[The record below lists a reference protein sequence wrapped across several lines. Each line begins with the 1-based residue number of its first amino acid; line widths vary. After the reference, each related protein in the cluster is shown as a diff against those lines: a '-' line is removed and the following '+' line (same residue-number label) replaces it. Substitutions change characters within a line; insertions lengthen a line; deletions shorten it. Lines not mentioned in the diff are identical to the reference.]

1 MNYSLSI
8 IGCGYV
14 GCVTGV
20 CFADMGNEVT
30 LVDVDSDKVD
40 SINEGRSP
48 IYEPG
53 LEALMRKNQERV
65 RATTNL
71 RAAIHD
77 TDITFVA
84 VGTPS
89 NADGS
94 IDLTYVFR
102 VCEEI
107 GEVLREKKD
116 FHIVI
121 IKSTVFPGT
130 TDDRVRH
137 ILEYI
142 SGKKAGVDFGLGS
155 NPEFLREGNAV
166 HDFLSPDRIVIGADD
181 PRTADALK
189 ALYASIDSRV
199 LVTSSRT
206 AEMIKYTSNAILA
219 TKISFANEIGN
230 LCKTIGI
237 DSGDVFLGVG
247 MDTRVSPAFFRTGIG
262 FGGSCFPKDVRAL
275 VAGARAHGEDLSILD
290 AVLKTNETQPLRLLA
305 LLKKH
310 IPDLDGKTIGV
321 LGLAFKPDTDD
332 IRESRALPI
341 ITGLLSSGAGVIAYD
356 PAAMDNFRRVFPQI
370 TYASS
375 AGAVLEADAVLIL
388 TEWKE
393 FEDLDYRGRIVIDGR
408 RLEAPRRQA
417 AIYEGVCW

>member
-40 SINEGRSP
+40 FINEGRSP

-53 LEALMRKNQERV
+53 LEALMQKNRERI
-65 RATTNL
+65 RATTDL
-71 RAAIHD
+71 RTAVHD

-107 GEVLREKKD
+107 GEVLREKED

-137 ILEYI
+137 ILEYT

-230 LCKTIGI
+230 LCKTMGI

-247 MDTRVSPAFFRTGIG
+247 MDSRVSPAFFRTGIG
-262 FGGSCFPKDVRAL
+262 FGGSCLPKDVRAL

-332 IRESRALPI
+332 IRESRALPV

-393 FEDLDYRGRIVIDGR
+393 FEDLDYHGRIVIDGR

>member
-1 MNYSLSI
+1 M
-8 IGCGYV
+8 GY
-14 GCVTGV
+14 
-20 CFADMGNEVT
+20 EVI
-30 LVDVDSDKVD
+30 LIDIDPHKVN

-48 IYEPG
+48 IYEPD
-53 LEALMRKNQERV
+53 LESLIQNNRERIH
-65 RATTNL
+65 ATMDL
-71 RAAIHD
+71 QVAIRE
-77 TDITFVA
+77 TDITFIT

-94 IDLTYVFR
+94 IDLKYVFHI
-102 VCEEI
+102 CK
-107 GEVLREKKD
+107 EVGGILRGKED
-116 FHIVI
+116 FHTVI

-130 TDDRVRH
+130 TDDHVRH
-137 ILEYI
+137 ILEYT
-142 SGKKAGVDFGLGS
+142 SGKKAGVGFGLGS
-155 NPEFLREGNAV
+155 NPEFLREGDAV
-166 HDFLSPDRIVIGADD
+166 RDFLSPDRIIIGADD
-181 PRTADALK
+181 PRTADILRT
-189 ALYASIDSRV
+189 LYAPIDSQV

-206 AEMIKYTSNAILA
+206 AEMIKYVSNAALA

-237 DSGDVFLGVG
+237 DSREVFLGVG
-247 MDTRVSPAFFRTGIG
+247 MDSRISPEFFRTGIG

-290 AVLKTNETQPLRLLA
+290 AVLKINETQPLRLLL

-310 IPDLDGKTIGV
+310 IPNLDGISVGV
-321 LGLAFKPDTDD
+321 LGLAFKPGTDD
-332 IRESRALPI
+332 IRESQALPV
-341 ITGLLSSGAGVIAYD
+341 ITRLLSSGARVIAYD
-356 PAAMDNFRRVFPQI
+356 PVAMENFKQIFPQI
-370 TYASS
+370 TYVPSAS
-375 AGAVLEADAVLIL
+375 AVLEADAIFIL

>member
-1 MNYSLSI
+1 MSHSI
-8 IGCGYV
+8 SVIGCGYV

-20 CFADMGNEVT
+20 CFADMGYRVI
-30 LVDVDSDKVD
+30 LVDVDPRKVD

-53 LEALMRKNQERV
+53 LEDLIQKNRERIH
-65 RATTNL
+65 ATMDL
-71 RAAIHD
+71 RAAIRD

-102 VCEEI
+102 VCEEVGDI
-107 GEVLREKKD
+107 LRGKEG

-137 ILEYI
+137 ILEYT
-142 SGKKAGVDFGLGS
+142 SGKKAGVEFGLGS

-181 PRTADALK
+181 PRTADTLR
-189 ALYASIDSRV
+189 ALYASVDSQV

-206 AEMIKYTSNAILA
+206 AEMVKYASNAALA

-230 LCKTIGI
+230 LCKTIGV
-237 DSGDVFLGVG
+237 DSRDVFLGVG
-247 MDTRVSPAFFRTGIG
+247 MDSRVSPAFFKTGIG

-275 VAGARAHGEDLSILD
+275 VAGARAHGEDLNILD
-290 AVLKTNETQPLRLLA
+290 AVLKTNEAQPLRLLS
-305 LLKKH
+305 LLQKH
-310 IPDLDGKTIGV
+310 LSTLEGRTIGV

-332 IRESRALPI
+332 IRESRALPVV
-341 ITGLLSSGAGVIAYD
+341 TSLLSSGARVIAYD
-356 PAAMDNFRRVFPQI
+356 PAAMDNFKQVFPQI
-370 TYASS
+370 IYAPS
-375 AGAVLEADAVLIL
+375 ASEVLEADAVLIL

-393 FEDLDYRGRIVIDGR
+393 FEDLDYHGRIVIDGR

>member
-1 MNYSLSI
+1 MKISI
-8 IGCGYV
+8 VGCGYV

-40 SINEGRSP
+40 SINGGRSP
-48 IYEPG
+48 IYEPR
-53 LEALMRKNQERV
+53 LEALIQKNRERI
-65 RATTNL
+65 RATMDL
-71 RAAIHD
+71 GAAVRD

-107 GEVLREKKD
+107 GEVLREKVD
-116 FHIVI
+116 FHIII

-137 ILEYI
+137 ILEYT
-142 SGKKAGVDFGLGS
+142 SAKKVGIDFGLGS

-181 PRTADALK
+181 SRTADALK

-247 MDTRVSPAFFRTGIG
+247 MDSRVSPAFFRTGIG

-275 VAGARAHGEDLSILD
+275 VAGARTHGEDLSILD
-290 AVLKTNETQPLRLLA
+290 AVLKTNEAQPLRLLS
-305 LLKKH
+305 LLQKH
-310 IPDLDGKTIGV
+310 IPDLEGKTIGV

-332 IRESRALPI
+332 IRESRALPV
-341 ITGLLSSGAGVIAYD
+341 ITRLLSSGARVIAYD
-356 PAAMDNFRRVFPQI
+356 PAAMDNFKQVFPQI
-370 TYASS
+370 TYAPS
-375 AGAVLEADAVLIL
+375 ASGVLEADAVLIL

>member
-1 MNYSLSI
+1 MSYSLSI

-40 SINEGRSP
+40 FINEGRSP

-53 LEALMRKNQERV
+53 LEALMQKNRERV

-107 GEVLREKKD
+107 GEVLREKED

-137 ILEYI
+137 ILEYT

-199 LVTSSRT
+199 LVASSRT

-247 MDTRVSPAFFRTGIG
+247 MDSRVSPAFFRTGIG

-332 IRESRALPI
+332 IRESRALPV

-356 PAAMDNFRRVFPQI
+356 PAAMDNFRRIFPQI

-375 AGAVLEADAVLIL
+375 AGAVLEADAALIL

>member
-1 MNYSLSI
+1 MSYSLSI

-20 CFADMGNEVT
+20 CFADMGYEVT
-30 LVDVDSDKVD
+30 LVDVDPTKVD

-53 LEALMRKNQERV
+53 LEALISKNRGRI
-65 RATTNL
+65 RATTDL
-71 RAAIHD
+71 QSAVRE
-77 TDITFVA
+77 TDITFIA

-89 NADGS
+89 NTDGS

-102 VCEEI
+102 VCEEV
-107 GEVLREKKD
+107 GDVLKEKEGL
-116 FHIVI
+116 HIVI
-121 IKSTVFPGT
+121 VKSTVFPGT

-137 ILEYI
+137 ILEYT

-166 HDFLSPDRIVIGADD
+166 RDFLSPDRIVIGADD

-189 ALYASIDSRV
+189 ALYASIDSKV
-199 LVTSSRT
+199 LVTPSRT

-237 DSGDVFLGVG
+237 DSGDVFQGVG
-247 MDTRVSPAFFRTGIG
+247 MDSRVSPAFFRTGIG

-275 VAGARAHGEDLSILD
+275 VAGARAHGEDMSILD

-305 LLKKH
+305 LLKKY

-332 IRESRALPI
+332 IRESRALPVV
-341 ITGLLSSGAGVIAYD
+341 TGLLSSGASVIAYD
-356 PAAMDNFRRVFPQI
+356 PAAMDNFRRVFPQM
-370 TYASS
+370 TYPSS

>member
-1 MNYSLSI
+1 MSHSI
-8 IGCGYV
+8 SVIGCGYV

-20 CFADMGNEVT
+20 CFADMGYEVV
-30 LVDVDSDKVD
+30 LVDVDPRKVN
-40 SINEGRSP
+40 SINKGRSP

-53 LEALMRKNQERV
+53 LEDLIQKNRERI
-65 RATTNL
+65 RAIMDL
-71 RAAIHD
+71 QAAVHD

-94 IDLTYVFR
+94 IDLTHVFR
-102 VCEEI
+102 ACEGIGDVI
-107 GEVLREKKD
+107 GEKEG

-130 TDDRVRH
+130 TDDRVRQ
-137 ILEYI
+137 ILEYA

-181 PRTADALK
+181 PRTADALR
-189 ALYASIDSRV
+189 ALYASIDSQV

-206 AEMIKYTSNAILA
+206 AEMIKYASNAALA

-230 LCKTIGI
+230 LCKAIGV
-237 DSGDVFLGVG
+237 DSRDVFLGVG
-247 MDTRVSPAFFRTGIG
+247 MDGRVSPTFFRTGIG

-275 VAGARAHGEDLSILD
+275 VAGAKAHGEDLNILD
-290 AVLKTNETQPLRLLA
+290 AVLKTNEAQPLRLLS
-305 LLKKH
+305 LLQKH
-310 IPDLDGKTIGV
+310 LSTLEGRTIGV
-321 LGLAFKPDTDD
+321 LGLAFKPGTDD
-332 IRESRALPI
+332 IRESRALPV
-341 ITGLLSSGAGVIAYD
+341 ITRLLSSGARVIAYD
-356 PAAMDNFRRVFPQI
+356 PAAMDNFKQVFPQI
-370 TYASS
+370 TYAPS
-375 AGAVLEADAVLIL
+375 ASAVLEADAVLIL
-388 TEWKE
+388 TEWQE
-393 FEDLDYRGRIVIDGR
+393 FEDQDYRGRIVIDGR

>member
-53 LEALMRKNQERV
+53 LEALMQKNRERI
-65 RATTNL
+65 RATTDL
-71 RAAIHD
+71 RTAVHD

-107 GEVLREKKD
+107 GEVLREKEG
-116 FHIVI
+116 FHIII

-137 ILEYI
+137 ILEYT

-189 ALYASIDSRV
+189 ALYASIDSTV

-247 MDTRVSPAFFRTGIG
+247 MDSRVSPAFFRTGIG

-332 IRESRALPI
+332 IRESRALPV

>member
-1 MNYSLSI
+1 MKISI
-8 IGCGYV
+8 VGCGYV

-40 SINEGRSP
+40 FINEGRSP

-53 LEALMRKNQERV
+53 LEALMQKNRERV

-107 GEVLREKKD
+107 GEVLREKED

-137 ILEYI
+137 ILEYT

-199 LVTSSRT
+199 LVASSRT

-247 MDTRVSPAFFRTGIG
+247 MDSRVSPAFFRTGIG

-275 VAGARAHGEDLSILD
+275 VAGARAHGEDLRILD
-290 AVLKTNETQPLRLLA
+290 AVLKTNESQPLRLLA

-332 IRESRALPI
+332 IRESRALPV

>member
-1 MNYSLSI
+1 MSYSLSI

-53 LEALMRKNQERV
+53 LEDLMQKNRERI

-71 RAAIHD
+71 RAAVYD

-89 NADGS
+89 NTDGS

-107 GEVLREKKD
+107 GEVLREKEG

-121 IKSTVFPGT
+121 VKSTVFPGT

-137 ILEYI
+137 ILEYT
-142 SGKKAGVDFGLGS
+142 SGKKAGIDFGLGS

-181 PRTADALK
+181 SRTADALK

-247 MDTRVSPAFFRTGIG
+247 MDSRVSPAFFRTGIG

-275 VAGARAHGEDLSILD
+275 VAGARAHGEDMSILD

-332 IRESRALPI
+332 IRESRALPV

-356 PAAMDNFRRVFPQI
+356 PAAMDNFRRIFPQI
-370 TYASS
+370 TYAAS
-375 AGAVLEADAVLIL
+375 ASAVLEADAVLIL

-417 AIYEGVCW
+417 TIYEGVCW